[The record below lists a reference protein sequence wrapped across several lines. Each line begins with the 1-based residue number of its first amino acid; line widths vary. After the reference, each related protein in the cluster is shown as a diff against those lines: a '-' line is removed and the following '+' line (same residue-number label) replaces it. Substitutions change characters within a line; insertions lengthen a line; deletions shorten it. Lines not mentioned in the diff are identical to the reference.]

1 MLRDVIL
8 SATTNSSGDKTLKY
22 SDQVAGLL
30 IGIEW
35 VVGTF
40 DAGVDAVITL
50 QDSPSGVARTL
61 LTLTNANS
69 NAFYNVREAEHDNT
83 GTATTTGSTCY
94 PLIVGKPQV
103 VVSSGGNAK
112 TGKVILY
119 YLPL

>member
-1 MLRDVIL
+1 MLSDVIL
-8 SATTNSSGDKTLKY
+8 NATTNSSGDKTLKA

-83 GTATTTGSTCY
+83 GTPTTSGSTCY

-103 VVSSGGNAK
+103 VVSSGGNVK

-119 YLPL
+119 YMPI